1 MPRDEKVRKA
11 QSAGVDFLELARSKA
26 EEFLKELSRSGESA
40 QEALDDLAKGSKRST
55 DRFVDAIRTEVSRQ
69 LTALGLVT
77 KADLSALEGRYE
89 ERFASLEARC
99 SPAPQAPPKTGGA
112 KSAKT
117 AAKASAPEAPE
128 APEAPSGAE
137 ASVAKASVAKASA
150 RPSRRRATGP
160 GGAPT
165 SGPSD
170 SGEPSEGSGD

>member
-1 MPRDEKVRKA
+1 MRKA

-55 DRFVDAIRTEVSRQ
+55 DRFVDAIRNEVSRQ

-112 KSAKT
+112 KSAKP
-117 AAKASAPEAPE
+117 AAKASAPEAPV
-128 APEAPSGAE
+128 APEAPSGA
-137 ASVAKASVAKASA
+137 KASGAKASA